1 MQVRSDEQGCAAL
14 LFQKHRELGRG
25 SGLART
31 VQADDQNA
39 RRLFE
44 IERGG
49 VASEECG
56 QLVVKNLHDLL
67 PGRDAPQNFFAQR
80 LLFHAR
86 DETLR
91 HLEIDIRF
99 QERQPHLPQGI
110 VDVRLRDRTMPA
122 QVLENILKLVA
133 EL

>member
-1 MQVRSDEQGCAAL
+1 M

-44 IERGG
+44 IERGR
-49 VASEECG
+49 VASEKRG
-56 QLVVKNLHDLL
+56 QFVVKNLHHLL
-67 PGRDAPQNFFAQR
+67 PGRDAPQHFFAQR

-91 HLEIDIRF
+91 DLEIDIRF
-99 QERQPHLPQGI
+99 QEREPHLPEGI
-110 VDVRLRDRTMPA
+110 VDIRLR
-122 QVLENILKLVA
+122 
-133 EL
+133 